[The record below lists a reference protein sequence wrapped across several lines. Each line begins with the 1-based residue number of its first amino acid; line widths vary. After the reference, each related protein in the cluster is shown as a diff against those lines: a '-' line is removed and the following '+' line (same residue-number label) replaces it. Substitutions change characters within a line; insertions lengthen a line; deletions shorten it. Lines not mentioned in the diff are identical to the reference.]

1 LLNNTFEIET
11 KLAIIHSEPEEISEQ
26 IAREQSL
33 GHYILEPAPQQAI
46 TDRYFDTADHF
57 LRGKGLALR
66 YRLRNEESLVTLKG
80 KSRIE
85 TSGAIR
91 RMEIEEHWSESAL
104 HEIMEILSY
113 IGLNLKEKTHAFNQ
127 KDPVLTF
134 KKLGFILL
142 QERTTQ
148 RQVRMIKNPQN
159 SREKAELAIDRTVY
173 QFQNN
178 ILRHYEIEIEEKSDD
193 AATMVE
199 QCIKILHSSYPQAL
213 KSWKINK
220 LALGLILEKL
230 VENPQFQKLIQSDDR
245 ISPEGYRFIEAEA
258 GEFKF

>member
-1 LLNNTFEIET
+1 
-11 KLAIIHSEPEEISEQ
+11 
-26 IAREQSL
+26 
-33 GHYILEPAPQQAI
+33 
-46 TDRYFDTADHF
+46 
-57 LRGKGLALR
+57 
-66 YRLRNEESLVTLKG
+66 
-80 KSRIE
+80 
-85 TSGAIR
+85 
-91 RMEIEEHWSESAL
+91 
-104 HEIMEILSY
+104 
-113 IGLNLKEKTHAFNQ
+113 
-127 KDPVLTF
+127 
-134 KKLGFILL
+134 
-142 QERTTQ
+142 
-148 RQVRMIKNPQN
+148 MIKNPQN

-245 ISPEGYRFIEAEA
+245 ISPEGYRFIEEEA
-258 GEFKF
+258 RKF